1 MEGMTRPAPAIKT
14 SGPLV
19 SVCVPTY
26 NDGPFVL
33 ASLVSILN
41 QTYTNLEILVGDD
54 ASTDNTPEI
63 IRSLQDPRLHYQR
76 NSTNLGQF
84 ENVNRLIRCARGEY
98 IAIYHSDDIYEP
110 QIVEKEVDFLETHP
124 EAGAVFALDRWI
136 DQNGRVLGQT
146 RLPRGVRTNTCLGL
160 ADVMP
165 LLLRYKNR
173 LLRGPTFMGRVE
185 VFRRVGLFNPSDFD
199 IAGDLEMWLRI
210 LTMFKVAILDEPL
223 MRYRI
228 GATQVSS
235 RYNHLRTGEEHFF
248 PVMDRYLSMEGLA
261 GVIDPV
267 SLTEYAFHRCDDE
280 TFRAANLVIRGD
292 GAGAWELL
300 KRPYPWR
307 TLLNGFRRRKIRV
320 LLLRAL
326 MRWGLAWG
334 AVRPLAQLL
343 VWTEYGGHL

>member
-1 MEGMTRPAPAIKT
+1 MEDLTRPAPATKT
-14 SGPLV
+14 AGPLV

-54 ASTDNTPEI
+54 ASTDNTPEL
-63 IRSLQDPRLHYQR
+63 IRSLKDPRIHYQR
-76 NSTNLGQF
+76 NSTNVGQF
-84 ENVNRLIRCARGEY
+84 ENVNRLIRRARGEY
-98 IAIYHSDDIYEP
+98 IAIYHSDDLYEP
-110 QIVEKEVDFLETHP
+110 RIVEKEVGFLEAHP

-136 DQNGRVLGQT
+136 DHNGRVLGQT
-146 RLPRGVRTNTCLGL
+146 RLPEGARTNTCLGL

-165 LLLRYKNR
+165 ILLRHKNR
-173 LLRGPTFMGRVE
+173 LLRGPTFMGRAE
-185 VFRRVGLFNPSDFD
+185 VFSRVGLFNPSDFD

-210 LTMFKVAILDEPL
+210 LTVFKIAILDEPL

-235 RYNHLRTGEEHFF
+235 RYNHLRIGEEPFF
-248 PVMDRYLSMEGLA
+248 PVMDRYLSREGLA
-261 GVIDPV
+261 GAIDPI

-307 TLLNGFRRRKIRV
+307 TLLNGFRRRKVRV
-320 LLLRAL
+320 LLLRVL
-326 MRWGLAWG
+326 MRCGLILG
-334 AVRPLAQLL
+334 AVRPLARLL
-343 VWTEYGGHL
+343 VWTEYGGRL